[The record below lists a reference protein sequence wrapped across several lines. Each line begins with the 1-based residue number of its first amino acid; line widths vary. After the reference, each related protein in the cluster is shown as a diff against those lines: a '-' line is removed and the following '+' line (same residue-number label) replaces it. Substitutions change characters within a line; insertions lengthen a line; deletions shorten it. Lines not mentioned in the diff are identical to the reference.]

1 MTSMTVLRFSS
12 DFPYDVVVSSDS
24 AIGEKILTVKAV
36 DRDIGMNGIVRYHS
50 VSLPPVFKLNKHDG
64 RLTINGKLDDAKVY
78 RFEVIATD
86 QGDPPMKTVQQVRV
100 DVVEKARPI
109 FTKKQYQA
117 TISRQQKR
125 QKERKVV
132 SKVKATSSV
141 GGHLIY
147 TIDDGN
153 DDDLNLIDMD
163 TLDAEERAAHSLRVM
178 ARDVTRNG
186 LNSTAHV
193 NIELTGVNDN
203 GPRFE
208 HPIYRV
214 NVSESTPA
222 DTKLLT
228 VKAVDPDG
236 GNGLISYAVSGK
248 DSSIVHMDPATGLLS
263 LAQQLDFEKRQRY
276 EMSLVAADDSQLAG
290 ESKLVLTVEDV
301 NDEPPRFST
310 PFAAATDTVS
320 SIKGDH
326 RLLYSIIEGDE
337 TLFSVAEHT
346 GEVSLLRSIDADDA
360 MNDGGQKVLNVSVSD
375 GLFTAYG
382 QLTVS
387 IAVSGSRQPPPRFEQ
402 SQYVID
408 VRENNILTN
417 KTAVLTVQ
425 ARDGVPPLH
434 YSIGTAGD
442 NRQRSVRIEKLTG
455 RIHPKI
461 VFNYRHQHDYKCVS
475 EFVNYLLPVHLLLVC
490 VSPI

>member
-1 MTSMTVLRFSS
+1 
-12 DFPYDVVVSSDS
+12 
-24 AIGEKILTVKAV
+24 
-36 DRDIGMNGIVRYHS
+36 
-50 VSLPPVFKLNKHDG
+50 
-64 RLTINGKLDDAKVY
+64 
-78 RFEVIATD
+78 
-86 QGDPPMKTVQQVRV
+86 
-100 DVVEKARPI
+100 
-109 FTKKQYQA
+109 
-117 TISRQQKR
+117 
-125 QKERKVV
+125 
-132 SKVKATSSV
+132 
-141 GGHLIY
+141 
-147 TIDDGN
+147 
-153 DDDLNLIDMD
+153 
-163 TLDAEERAAHSLRVM
+163 
-178 ARDVTRNG
+178 
-186 LNSTAHV
+186 
-193 NIELTGVNDN
+193 LTGVNDN

-310 PFAAATDTVS
+310 PFAAATVADTATAGQFVAIMSVTDDDTVS

-360 MNDGGQKVLNVSVSD
+360 MNDGGQKVLNVSYRMDCSPP
-375 GLFTAYG
+375 
-382 QLTVS
+382 TV
-387 IAVSGSRQPPPRFEQ
+387 
-402 SQYVID
+402 
-408 VRENNILTN
+408 N
-417 KTAVLTVQ
+417 
-425 ARDGVPPLH
+425 
-434 YSIGTAGD
+434 
-442 NRQRSVRIEKLTG
+442 
-455 RIHPKI
+455 
-461 VFNYRHQHDYKCVS
+461 
-475 EFVNYLLPVHLLLVC
+475 
-490 VSPI
+490 